1 MSNERKVKIDEY
13 RRPTNYEFIGR
24 LDKVLNLSG
33 IARHIEGLES
43 KQTFFS
49 QVNRRTDMTSNVAK
63 KAQAEDVGEL
73 FNEMFYI
80 IGTALGKFPR
90 DPHKKFKYF
99 YNTPDE
105 RLIDPIIKEESDAKV

>member
-1 MSNERKVKIDEY
+1 MIRRVKIEEY
-13 RRPTNYEFIGR
+13 KRPRNYEFVKR
-24 LDKVLNLSG
+24 MDSVLNLSE

-49 QVNRRTDMTSNVAK
+49 QVSRVTDMNANVAK

-80 IGTALGKFPR
+80 IGVAIGKFPAE
-90 DPHKKFKYF
+90 PHKKFKYF
-99 YNTPDE
+99 YTDE
-105 RLIDPIIKEESDAKV
+105 DDRLIDPVSKITEG